1 MRAIMEGVEKTR
13 RVPLP
18 IAAAVFVS
26 SAITVSVCLSGI
38 SLLATGYIDEK
49 TFKYRGEQ
57 TEFWYSVH
65 AGYGVDMLGTD
76 KAKGFR
82 IYTDE
87 KYIKT
92 ATLTKVAYYPK
103 KTAFP
108 IRCVMD
114 KE

>member
-1 MRAIMEGVEKTR
+1 MHTYSLYICNKVIRIHNECGK
-13 RVPLP
+13 
-18 IAAAVFVS
+18 FVRF
-26 SAITVSVCLSGI
+26 CR
-38 SLLATGYIDEK
+38 GYIIQEPAPEPDYVICVSESEIEAQ
-49 TFKYRGEQ
+49 RIL
-57 TEFWYSVH
+57 SP
-65 AGYGVDMLGTD
+65 GYGVDMLGTD

-92 ATLTKVAYYPK
+92 ATLTNVAYYPK